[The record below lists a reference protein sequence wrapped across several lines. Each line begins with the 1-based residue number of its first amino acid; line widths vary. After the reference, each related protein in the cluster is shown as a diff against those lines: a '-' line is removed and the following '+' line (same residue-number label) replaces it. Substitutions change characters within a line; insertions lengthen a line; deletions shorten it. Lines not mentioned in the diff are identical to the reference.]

1 MRKNRIST
9 DFQDVIKD
17 LEKYD
22 VVGLTLHTGK
32 HIFYTWKIE
41 ERKMPKVEFKYT
53 IKWFIKK
60 KLKMQPRQKYKL

>member
-41 ERKMPKVEFKYT
+41 EREMYKEEREMYKVEFQYT
-53 IKWFIKK
+53 IK
-60 KLKMQPRQKYKL
+60 

>member
-41 ERKMPKVEFKYT
+41 ERKMPKVEFQYT
-53 IKWFIKK
+53 IK
-60 KLKMQPRQKYKL
+60 